1 MIDSF
6 VEESKVKDA
15 RIQAKDARI
24 QALRVDKAAQTR
36 LFKEA
41 SLAHEKVIKEYE
53 SQIHYLKRD
62 ARRFQES
69 ADQALVEK
77 QRVSHTHIYIQTLLH
92 KQHTQTSHGV
102 IS

>member
-1 MIDSF
+1 M
-6 VEESKVKDA
+6 EENEMA
-15 RIQAKDARI
+15 QA
-24 QALRVDKAAQTR
+24 R
-36 LFKEA
+36 LFKET
-41 SLAHEKVIKEYE
+41 SSAHGRAIKGHQ

-62 ARRFQES
+62 ARRFQEW